1 MQEEYDALMRNQTWS
16 LIPAKPHMNVVGCKF
31 VLRVKRKLDGSIERH
46 KARLV
51 AKGYNQKEGLDYDE
65 TFKGCFVTQGVV
77 GFGHVDQS
85 RGVAGCSG
93 GVHSGSKGAI
103 AVMAAAEEDSLKG
116 WGCGWVLGSVGWEM
130 GGWLQ
135 VRLGSRF

>member
-65 TFKGCFVTQGVV
+65 TFKGCFVTQAFLGLAWTKLVPCLLHLILV
-77 GFGHVDQS
+77 LDEIANTGPTKS
-85 RGVAGCSG
+85 TSLG
-93 GVHSGSKGAI
+93 G
-103 AVMAAAEEDSLKG
+103 D
-116 WGCGWVLGSVGWEM
+116 
-130 GGWLQ
+130 
-135 VRLGSRF
+135 